1 MSCLFIPNGGLTI
14 LLTKLN
20 ELERNEMNIWRM
32 KTKERRLLSKKEKK
46 RLVFSVSLR
55 LSSILIY
62 IFIFRWD
69 T

>member
-20 ELERNEMNIWRM
+20 ELERNEMNIWRR

-46 RLVFSVSLR
+46 
-55 LSSILIY
+55 
-62 IFIFRWD
+62 
-69 T
+69 